1 MAACPANLFVP
12 TADGGILFNYEQCF
26 ECGTC
31 YLVCNTEGAITW
43 TLPRGRPRR
52 RLPAELAVRFGVC
65 LKLQDRRPEVDP
77 LTGAARHDPRFTG
90 LSDADL
96 AALEW
101 ALRCADAWGGTV
113 VAVTAG
119 PAVADGILHFALG
132 DGAEARRVNLTHDA
146 PSETVAA
153 ALAPALAGC
162 ELVWCGDQSLDRGSG
177 SVPAYLAALLGARQ
191 ALGLVAIE
199 LDGTPGVV
207 TATRRLDGGRR
218 ERLRV
223 RAPGVL
229 SVEGATARL
238 RRASVGSWLAARRS
252 AIDVQPG
259 PPVIEQGSRTTRPF
273 RPRARVLPA
282 PVGHTARRADR
293 GADRHRPA
301 GSSGDHG
308 RDAGARRGRGPHPG
322 GAGRVGVPGRVRLAD
337 ATWPDVDE
345 PGLLLADPGRGV
357 RAARSPPRATPWI
370 NAAYCSIE

>member
-1 MAACPANLFVP
+1 
-12 TADGGILFNYEQCF
+12 
-26 ECGTC
+26 
-31 YLVCNTEGAITW
+31 
-43 TLPRGRPRR
+43 
-52 RLPAELAVRFGVC
+52 VRFGVC

-77 LTGAARHDPRFTG
+77 LTGAAHHDPRFTG

-119 PAVADGILHFALG
+119 PPVADSILHFALG

-162 ELVWCGDQSLDRGSG
+162 DLVWCGDHSLDRGSG

-199 LDGTPGVV
+199 LDGSPGVV
-207 TATRRLDGGRR
+207 MATRRLDGGRR

-252 AIDVQPG
+252 AIDVRPG
-259 PPVIEQGSRTTRPF
+259 PPVIEPGSRTTRPF

-282 PVGHTARRADR
+282 PVGQTARERIVALTDT
-293 GADRHRPA
+293 GLPA
-301 GSSGDHG
+301 
-308 RDAGARRGRGPHPG
+308 AAATTAVALAPG
-322 GAGRVGVPGRVRLAD
+322 EA
-337 ATWPDVDE
+337 
-345 PGLLLADPGRGV
+345 
-357 RAARSPPRATPWI
+357 AARI
-370 NAAYCSIE
+370 LAALAEWGYRDG